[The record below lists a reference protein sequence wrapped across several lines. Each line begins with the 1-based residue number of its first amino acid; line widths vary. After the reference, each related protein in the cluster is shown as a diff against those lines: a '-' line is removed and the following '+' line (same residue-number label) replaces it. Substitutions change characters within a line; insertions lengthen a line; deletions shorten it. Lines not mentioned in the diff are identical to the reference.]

1 MRASK
6 GKYPTYGFRNQVGTV
21 VQWNWSHVPLW
32 VISGHAGLHEEASA
46 LPLKADI
53 LQGAEI
59 VSFVPLANIDC
70 PDLLVGK
77 LMNLKG
83 SQ

>member
-1 MRASK
+1 MASGAKVVPQRARPSSFA
-6 GKYPTYGFRNQVGTV
+6 PVIC
-21 VQWNWSHVPLW
+21 PLW

-53 LQGAEI
+53 LRGAEI

-77 LMNLKG
+77 LMNLYG